1 MNNVTGTY
9 KKTRHNDKQNQ
20 NVTVTFFR
28 YVIRMDKKTYKKTT
42 VNKRKKGTLNV
53 QKNDVDLTCLEIRAF
68 VKPR

>member
-1 MNNVTGTY
+1 MNNAAGTD

-42 VNKRKKGTLNV
+42 VNKRKKGT
-53 QKNDVDLTCLEIRAF
+53 
-68 VKPR
+68 